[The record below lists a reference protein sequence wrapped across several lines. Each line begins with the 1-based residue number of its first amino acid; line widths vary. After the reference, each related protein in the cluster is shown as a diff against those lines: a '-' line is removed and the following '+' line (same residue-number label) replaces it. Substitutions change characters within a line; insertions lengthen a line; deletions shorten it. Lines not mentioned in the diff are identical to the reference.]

1 MLKDGRRLRSFG
13 SHFLSSGGARLE
25 IRQINALDLN
35 LLMLGLELMIRDFNL
50 LATTS
55 RGNENDA
62 CSELWYL
69 LGQIGDSA
77 PTVEKTGVS
86 GLIAAKTALNPF
98 EVIDKFREILRERP
112 YEFRYTLRII
122 PVEKVIR
129 TDLGEIQRIAAELG
143 SKISESETFRVTVE
157 KRFTGTS
164 TKDIIEAAAAK
175 IERKVDLD
183 KPDKILQIEVIGGLT
198 GVSIIKP
205 QDVLSITKEK
215 IL

>member
-1 MLKDGRRLRSFG
+1 
-13 SHFLSSGGARLE
+13 
-25 IRQINALDLN
+25 
-35 LLMLGLELMIRDFNL
+35 MLGLELMIRDFNL

-86 GLIAAKTALNPF
+86 GLIAAKTALNHF